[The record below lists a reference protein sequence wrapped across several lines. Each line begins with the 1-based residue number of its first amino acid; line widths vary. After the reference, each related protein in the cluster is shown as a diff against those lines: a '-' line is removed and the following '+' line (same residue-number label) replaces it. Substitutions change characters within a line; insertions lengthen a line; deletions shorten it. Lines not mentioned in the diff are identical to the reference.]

1 MSKIVRNRW
10 KGVVYYKSGG
20 VGPKLLIWGCL
31 AVLLFSMLG
40 CSYYEGPYVGKVFEP
55 PANNVVIFDF
65 KGDNG
70 VELTKM
76 IGTDFTHD
84 GIKVIYGSQ
93 SGDPGTNLGRAKIA
107 RDNQAQA
114 FVLGEVVES
123 GFLHKTQFHINAH
136 FSIHEVEEGYQVG
149 GIQNAYFQEET
160 DLFYFLSQI
169 FNKDIDK
176 QIEAK
181 RPQLLQKF
189 AQKVS
194 FQLSCNGFGHGTGNH
209 HDTGG
214 HEGEHEGER

>member
-1 MSKIVRNRW
+1 MSKVVKN
-10 KGVVYYKSGG
+10 KLKSVVYYRTGE

-31 AVLLFSMLG
+31 AVLLFSIPG
-40 CSYYEGPYVGKVFEP
+40 CSTSTGIVYVGEPFEP

-65 KGDNG
+65 KGDHG

-93 SGDPGTNLGRAKIA
+93 YGDPGTNSGRAKIA

-136 FSIHEVEEGYQVG
+136 FSVHEVEAGYQVG

-160 DLFYFLSQI
+160 NPFYFLSQI

-181 RPQLLQKF
+181 LPQLLQKF

-194 FQLSCNGFGHGTGNH
+194 FQLSCNGFGHGTGNPS
-209 HDTGG
+209 
-214 HEGEHEGER
+214 GEHAHKHEDEHD